1 VVSMAWVVKEEIN
14 KQLQSV
20 HGMMAPAPAPAPAL
34 GGLGVV
40 SNWLG
45 TLYLFILPFGLCI
58 WANREKERVMVLL

>member
-20 HGMMAPAPAPAPAL
+20 HGMMALAPAL

-40 SNWLG
+40 SN
-45 TLYLFILPFGLCI
+45 
-58 WANREKERVMVLL
+58 

>member
-20 HGMMAPAPAPAPAL
+20 HGMMAPAPAPAL

-40 SNWLG
+40 SN
-45 TLYLFILPFGLCI
+45 
-58 WANREKERVMVLL
+58 

>member
-40 SNWLG
+40 SN
-45 TLYLFILPFGLCI
+45 
-58 WANREKERVMVLL
+58 